1 VRPASNTRPDP
12 TIGRRPA
19 AAALS
24 VRQAGVLAL
33 LIALAVL
40 LSSLPGRA
48 LAQTAASC
56 WVIVSPGQSLGA
68 AIVSAPAGGVICLAA
83 GLYPETP
90 VFDQTTPPG
99 LTLRGVGPEATIVDG
114 LGSRDGVLIFNTSGI
129 TLENLGLRGGVP
141 SNVYVF
147 NSTDIH
153 LRNVRVAGG
162 GVGIHIDAGS
172 SAEVRDALVT
182 GVSADGVLIRNGSS
196 ADVLGNEIRGNG
208 GVGVSAVG
216 NVGRVRLTGN
226 EVASN
231 RGPGFFAGQTPC
243 QLLPPATVE
252 APSCF
257 LANPSAFVAS
267 GEYYLNSNTFE
278 DNDSTGL
285 VFFPG
290 TKATLTSNHIN
301 DNLLTGLFVW
311 GADVS
316 ASLNTFVRNQ
326 EHAAEYRTYPAPQLP
341 GRPLGTLSL
350 RATGTFEGNVVQTT
364 ALLGTILGGGLLSQ
378 GGKLTVRDNS
388 FVENAGIGVSFVNGA
403 QGEITSNYI
412 MWNKGSAICLF
423 RAGFVNM
430 SKNTTGGNLVDRVGV
445 CAERRH

>member
-1 VRPASNTRPDP
+1 MHPASNTRPGP

-19 AAALS
+19 AAALP
-24 VRQAGVLAL
+24 VRQAGGL
-33 LIALAVL
+33 LLLVALAVL

-56 WVIVSPGQSLGA
+56 SVIVSPGQSVRA
-68 AIVSAPAGGVICLAA
+68 AIASAPPAGVICLAA
-83 GLYPETP
+83 GLYTETP

-99 LTLRGVGPEATIVDG
+99 LTLRGAGPQATIVDG
-114 LGSRDGVLIFNTSGI
+114 LGSRDGVLILNTSGI
-129 TLENLGLRGGVP
+129 TLQNLGLRGGVP
-141 SNVYVF
+141 ANAYVF
-147 NSTDIH
+147 NSKDVR
-153 LRNVRVAGG
+153 LRNVAVSGG
-162 GVGIHIDAGS
+162 AVGIHIDGGS

-196 ADVLGNEIRGNG
+196 AEVLGSDIRDNG

-226 EVASN
+226 EVTSN

-252 APSCF
+252 PPPCF
-257 LANPSAFVAS
+257 LANPNAFVAS

-290 TKATLTSNHIN
+290 TKATLTSNRIR

-316 ASLNTFVRNQ
+316 ASLNTFVRNE
-326 EHAAEYRTYPAPQLP
+326 EHAVEYRTYPAPHLP
-341 GRPLGTLSL
+341 GQPPGTIVL
-350 RATGTFEGNVVQTT
+350 RATGSFLGNVVQTT
-364 ALLGTILGGGLLSQ
+364 APLGTILGGGLLSQ
-378 GGKLTVRDNS
+378 GGKLIVRDNS
-388 FVENAGIGVSFVNGA
+388 FVENAGIGISFVNGA
-403 QGEITSNYI
+403 EGEITSNYI

-423 RAGFVNM
+423 RAGSVDV
-430 SKNTTGGNLVDRVGV
+430 SKNTTGGNLVDRAGV
-445 CAERRH
+445 CAERRR